1 MYSDNIPYARQR
13 LENTIVMYKGEP
25 ITILGIEDNAK
36 VVFYYLKDE
45 QPGAAHLDKLDL
57 VGQNKLGYVN
67 YGASS
72 YHVVRKPMRNDWRQ
86 GIRMGN
92 LAFSGDEGFHRI
104 PYKEFRDTIL
114 GVYPPFAT
122 AKALI
127 KGGQQ
132 KVAFS
137 RNFAINSAGQLLYKD
152 RIVGTYDILAK
163 LEGKFNYLTE
173 SLNDLLEGNYAYD

>member
-1 MYSDNIPYARQR
+1 MYSDNIPYAKQR
-13 LENTIVMYKGEP
+13 LENTIVMYQGEP
-25 ITILGIEDNAK
+25 ITILGIDEDAE
-36 VVFYYLKDE
+36 VTFCYLKNGD
-45 QPGAAHLDKLDL
+45 GRTAHLDELDL

-67 YGASS
+67 YGLGS

-92 LAFSGDEGFHRI
+92 LTFSGDEGFHRI
-104 PYKEFRDTIL
+104 PNKEFRDTIL
-114 GVYPPFAT
+114 GIYPSFAT
-122 AKALI
+122 AKKLI
-127 KGGQQ
+127 KDGYQ